1 MTQKLDGLIRYRKW
15 ELDEKRRNLAALQV
29 MLNGFKARAAAL
41 EAEILA
47 EQAHAAGA
55 PEVAPAYGG
64 YAVMAIERRQTLA
77 RSIADVKVKI
87 ADAEDEV
94 REAFEEMKRFEI
106 AAERRARLAKQAA
119 ARRQQN
125 TLDELALTIYRRRS
139 RG

>member
-15 ELDEKRRNLAALQV
+15 ELDEKRRNLATLQA
-29 MLNGFKARAAAL
+29 MLDGFKAKAAAL
-41 EAEILA
+41 EDEILA

-55 PEVAPAYGG
+55 PEVASAYGG

-87 ADAEDEV
+87 AAAEDEV

-139 RG
+139 QG